1 MVGNLPFMQYV
12 YFPRTTIY
20 GFKGSFIKS
29 WVQAIDT
36 SIQIHSGVVKP
47 RVFHLNFGAID
58 PVDHGAVIAMQLLQ
72 VRGICSP
79 HCATT
84 EYSGAS

>member
-1 MVGNLPFMQYV
+1 MKTLYR
-12 YFPRTTIY
+12 Y
-20 GFKGSFIKS
+20 KCSSIKS
-29 WVQAIDT
+29 WVQAIHT
-36 SIQIHSGVVKP
+36 SIQIHSEVVKP

-58 PVDHGAVIAMQLLQ
+58 PVDHGAVIAMELLQ

-84 EYSGAS
+84 DYSRVS